1 MKYQCLQLTNYDCG
15 FACLKMILAN
25 FHHDENYLFLKQN
38 LNKKNYSFLELA
50 NIAKDHNLTLK
61 GYECNDIFLLKKLPC
76 ITLVNNQKNNHFVII
91 KKIKNNKIYLIDPL
105 LGDKCILLKDFE
117 KKWSKKV
124 LLVEKVKK
132 TKCQDYIK
140 FSKYYSSKQIILYF
154 VEIVVLFLVAF
165 LTKYN
170 QDSSPFLICL
180 FVILMFTINQFKIKN
195 MKKYDENEIY
205 PILEN
210 NITLFNNEYK
220 LKKELFSL
228 QNKVVLS
235 SFFIGFSLLIIL
247 MNDLK
252 NVISL
257 IVIFLITYLINYL
270 KKKNSYLDKINL
282 LESNLTIDNIKQA
295 DKLSYQEALY
305 HSLLFCLNCR
315 ILVLLSFISCLFN
328 KNYGLF
334 MQNMFIYFIFSS
346 EINNIFEFE
355 KEKLI
360 LNKKILFHYLNKN
373 LSE

>member
-1 MKYQCLQLTNYDCG
+1 M
-15 FACLKMILAN
+15 
-25 FHHDENYLFLKQN
+25 
-38 LNKKNYSFLELA
+38 
-50 NIAKDHNLTLK
+50 
-61 GYECNDIFLLKKLPC
+61 
-76 ITLVNNQKNNHFVII
+76 
-91 KKIKNNKIYLIDPL
+91 
-105 LGDKCILLKDFE
+105 
-117 KKWSKKV
+117 
-124 LLVEKVKK
+124 
-132 TKCQDYIK
+132 
-140 FSKYYSSKQIILYF
+140 
-154 VEIVVLFLVAF
+154 AF

-180 FVILMFTINQFKIKN
+180 FVILMFVINQFKIKN

-282 LESNLTIDNIKQA
+282 LESNLTIENIKQA

-305 HSLLFCLNCR
+305 HSLLFCFNFT